1 MERSELGVA
10 VLGCGP
16 WGRNHVRTW
25 DRLGVL
31 RVVCDPDQARLAE
44 VKAEHAEVETDS
56 DPAFVLARGDVD
68 AVVVATPA
76 ATHVALALAALEAG
90 KDVLVEKPMATTV
103 ADGERLVATAE
114 RLGRVLAVGHLLEH
128 HPAVEALVTLVH
140 AGALGRLHSLSANRL
155 NLGRI
160 RSGENALWSLAPH
173 DIALLLRLLDRE
185 PEEVACTPGGALQ
198 PGVADT
204 TRTTLRFAGGV
215 RAHIVSSWFHPFKE
229 HRLVVAGEAG
239 MAVFDDTAPW
249 AEKLVTYPHR
259 VEWGP
264 GQVPVAQR
272 GERRPQPLEPDPP
285 LERQARAFLAAVRS
299 RRPPRNDGRS
309 GLAVL
314 RVLAAAQ
321 RSLDADGAP
330 QALTPSG
337 DVHPTAVVDPGA
349 VLGAGTRVW
358 HFSHVSTDARVGEGC
373 VLGQNV
379 FVGRGVRIGDGV
391 KIQNNVSVYE
401 GVELQDH
408 VFCGPSVVF
417 TNVRDPRSEV
427 DRRAEFRP
435 TLVRR
440 GATLG
445 ANATIVCGVT
455 IGRYAFV
462 AAGAVVTRDVGD
474 HALVVGVP
482 ARVAGWVCTCG
493 HRLPEPA
500 GEVACDACGRAYR
513 PSADG
518 GLAGA

>member
-1 MERSELGVA
+1 
-10 VLGCGP
+10 
-16 WGRNHVRTW
+16 VRTW

-44 VKAEHAEVETDS
+44 VKAEHAEVELDS

-76 ATHVALALAALEAG
+76 PTHAALALAALEAG

-128 HPAVEALVTLVH
+128 HPAVEALVRLART
-140 AGALGRLHSLSANRL
+140 GALGRVHSVSANRL

-160 RSGENALWSLAPH
+160 RTGENALWSLAPH
-173 DIALLLRLLDRE
+173 DIALLLRLLGRE
-185 PEEVACTPGGALQ
+185 PDAVACAPGGALQ
-198 PGVADT
+198 SGIPDAAV
-204 TRTTLRFAGGV
+204 TTLGFPGGV
-215 RAHIVSSWFHPFKE
+215 RARVVSSWFHPFKE

-239 MAVFDDTAPW
+239 MAVFDDIAAWPD
-249 AEKLVTYPHR
+249 KLVHHTHR
-259 VEWGP
+259 VDWGQGQAPVVQP
-264 GQVPVAQR
+264 GEPRRVPVEP
-272 GERRPQPLEPDPP
+272 GEP

-299 RRPPRNDGRS
+299 RRAPRNDGRS

-314 RVLAAAQ
+314 RVLDAAQ
-321 RSLDADGAP
+321 RSMDAGGVP
-330 QALTPSG
+330 QYPASEVHP

-358 HFSHVSTDARVGEGC
+358 HFSHVSEGAWLGERC

-391 KIQNNVSVYE
+391 KVQNNVSVYE
-401 GVELQDH
+401 GVTLEDH

-417 TNVRDPRSEV
+417 TNVRDPRSEI
-427 DRRAEFRP
+427 DRRAEFSP

-455 IGRYAFV
+455 VGRYAFV
-462 AAGAVVTRDVGD
+462 GAGAVVTRDVPD
-474 HALVVGVP
+474 HALVLGVP
-482 ARVAGWVCTCG
+482 AAVAGWVCTCG
-493 HRLPEPA
+493 SRRPA
-500 GEVACDACGRAYR
+500 SEGEVACTSCGRAYR
-513 PSADG
+513 PSGDG
-518 GLAGA
+518 GLAGV